1 MARDRMLPPSVAAIH
16 PRFKTPA
23 RMTVITGFIVALLA
37 FIVPLDAL
45 LELVNIGTFSA
56 FIIVCAGVIWLR
68 YKRPDLPRP
77 FRSPL
82 VPLFPLC
89 GIGLSLFLSTVGLG
103 PFTWLRFVVWLVIG
117 LAIYFAYGF
126 RQPVPAGAA

>member
-1 MARDRMLPPSVAAIH
+1 
-16 PRFKTPA
+16 
-23 RMTVITGFIVALLA
+23 MTMITGVIVALLTL
-37 FIVPLDAL
+37 IVPLDAL

-82 VPLFPLC
+82 VPLFPAC
-89 GIGLSLFLSTVGLG
+89 GIVLSLFLCTIGLG
-103 PFTWLRFVVWLVIG
+103 ELTWLRFVIWLAVG
-117 LAIYFAYGF
+117 LVIYFAYGY
-126 RQPVPAGAA
+126 RKSRLT